1 MTFHGPAEKLRRPF
15 IFSDFYRF
23 TRLEGRIC
31 FLKILKKIQ
40 KKFGSSKKVCT
51 FAVPLL
57 ESGTFYESSLTRL
70 KGSKQVQASTE
81 NEEYESVNSQN

>member
-23 TRLEGRIC
+23 TRLEGRIR
-31 FLKILKKIQ
+31 FLKILKNFQ

-51 FAVPLL
+51 FAVPLERAGFL
-57 ESGTFYESSLTRL
+57 
-70 KGSKQVQASTE
+70 
-81 NEEYESVNSQN
+81 